1 MRVPALLPDPRLV
14 VVDHLASDATA
25 ITVVVHTVRSAVAC
39 PDCRRLAGRV
49 HSRYTRTAAD
59 LPWNGIRVRLRV
71 RSRKFF
77 CDHPDCPR
85 AIFCERLPG
94 LLERYARRT
103 QQLAQTLH
111 WIGYLLGGEAG
122 ARLAVIIGVGVS
134 PGTLLRLLRASAA
147 REVATARVLGVDD
160 WSLRRGRR
168 YGSLLVDLEA
178 GKVLDLLPDRRSE
191 TLAAWLKSHP
201 GVEWLCRDRAMAYA
215 EGARQGAPDAE
226 QVVDRWHLLRNV
238 SEALEAV
245 VSRHRP
251 ALRAAASQSEPPL
264 APGAP
269 PPSRSAERAGR
280 PPPAPRSRSPIKRG
294 GSVVALQRH
303 LRREQVRQLTDEG
316 FTPATIARR
325 LGVSSDIVYRDLQ
338 SRECNKRRGGRRA
351 AAGPY
356 AAYLQE
362 RWRSGCHN
370 AAQLHRELVAQGFT
384 GSHDAVLRFVQ
395 SWRGPVPAPPR
406 RKTARAAQQRQ
417 MLSRGQVPTPRE
429 VTWWLLSDARQHARA
444 ARAFLKQLLAEC
456 PTVAAA
462 QRLTVEFFRIVRK
475 RDLPALGRWFGR
487 ARCSGVAELKAC
499 ASSLHEDRRAVAAAL
514 CHPFSNGPVEG
525 QVNRLKLI
533 KRQMYGRAKFDLLRA
548 RVLPIAP

>member
-1 MRVPALLPDPRLV
+1 MV
-14 VVDHLASDATA
+14 VRT
-25 ITVVVHTVRSAVAC
+25 IRSAVPC
-39 PDCRRLAGRV
+39 PECGRLAGRI

-77 CDHPDCPR
+77 CDHPECEQ

-103 QQLAQTLH
+103 QQLAAVLH
-111 WIGYLLGGEAG
+111 FIGYVLGGEGG
-122 ARLAVIIGVGVS
+122 ARLAVTLALEVS
-134 PGTLLRLLRASAA
+134 PTTLLRLLRARAA
-147 REVATARVLGVDD
+147 REEGPVRVLGVDD
-160 WSLRRGRR
+160 WAFRRGRR

-178 GKVLDLLPDRRSE
+178 AKVLDLLPDRQSE
-191 TLAAWLKSHP
+191 TLAAWIKSHP
-201 GVEWLCRDRAMAYA
+201 GVEWVCRDRAMAYA

-226 QVVDRWHLLRNV
+226 QVADRWHLLRNV
-238 SEALEAV
+238 YEALEAV

-251 ALRAAASQSEPPL
+251 ALRAAASPSEPQP

-269 PPSRSAERAGR
+269 LPPRSAERAGR
-280 PPPAPRSRSPIKRG
+280 PPPAPKSRPRNKRG

-316 FTPATIARR
+316 FTPATIAHRM
-325 LGVSSDIVYRDLQ
+325 GVSIDIVYRDLQ
-338 SRECNKRRGGRRA
+338 SRECNKRRCGRRA

-384 GSHDAVLRFVQ
+384 GSHDAVLRFVL
-395 SWRGPVPAPPR
+395 SWRGPVAAPKR
-406 RKTARAAQQRQ
+406 RKIPRAPKQRRV
-417 MLSRGQVPTPRE
+417 LSRGLVPPTPRE
-429 VTWWLLSDARQHARA
+429 VTWWLLSDSRQHACE

-456 PTVAAA
+456 PAIAAA
-462 QRLTVEFFRIVRK
+462 QQLAVEFFRIVRK

-487 ARCSGVAELKAC
+487 AKRSEVAELKAC
-499 ASSLHEDRRAVAAAL
+499 ASSLHEDRRAIAAAL

-548 RVLPIAP
+548 RVLPIAR